1 MGEGFE
7 MITKIKQEKI
17 TEIIQKLEIF
27 KQNIVQFLD
36 KDTINALESQKY
48 SSLMISR
55 INEEKNED
63 ILKSQIMEEEAK
75 SLLKQNISQ
84 IDSLNVNQNSGYTS
98 FDNNNVSQSL
108 QQDSLFNQAK
118 RRYGRITSISGGNNL
133 IENYNMKAKKQS
145 KRLSLLTFSYFQI
158 IFIIID
164 FVVFLSILFVCTS
177 SMIEETNHVLKIESY
192 FLGKSLVT
200 TVHTINIKCE
210 MSHCALRIN

>member
-98 FDNNNVSQSL
+98 FDKKMYE
-108 QQDSLFNQAK
+108 D
-118 RRYGRITSISGGNNL
+118 IGNDNYVINL
-133 IENYNMKAKKQS
+133 KEYKEFRNYLNS
-145 KRLSLLTFSYFQI
+145 
-158 IFIIID
+158 
-164 FVVFLSILFVCTS
+164 FL
-177 SMIEETNHVLKIESY
+177 
-192 FLGKSLVT
+192 
-200 TVHTINIKCE
+200 
-210 MSHCALRIN
+210 